1 MYPVHFE
8 VVLGGLYLKNV
19 FQMGGGGLRG
29 KKFMFS
35 QEASNFLFFTSNS
48 RALSLLRKQIS
59 WVWWHMPL
67 ILALRR
73 QRQVDL

>member
-8 VVLGGLYLKNV
+8 VVPGGLYLKNV

-35 QEASNFLFFTSNS
+35 QEASNFLFFT
-48 RALSLLRKQIS
+48 
-59 WVWWHMPL
+59 
-67 ILALRR
+67 
-73 QRQVDL
+73 

>member
-35 QEASNFLFFTSNS
+35 QEASNFSFFNVMVN
-48 RALSLLRKQIS
+48 L
-59 WVWWHMPL
+59 
-67 ILALRR
+67 
-73 QRQVDL
+73 